1 MVAATGFRARPVG
14 REVRFMV
21 NLRWRSEIRPVS
33 RFRILVAS
41 AVLGV
46 LVAVGAIAFLAAC
59 EVVTRVALTQGAGYQ
74 PGGPAG
80 ETVLVFS
87 AVGGS
92 PRVWLL
98 VPIAMLGGL
107 VTGWVTRRFAPEA
120 AGSGSDTAIHEYYDA
135 CGRVH
140 LRVAVVKILAT
151 ALTIGTGGSGGREG
165 PMIQVGAGVG
175 SWLGGRFGF
184 GTAGRRVLLAAGMG
198 AGVAA
203 VFRSPLGG
211 TLFAA
216 EVLNRSEEIE
226 SEVLIPAGTAAVTA
240 TWRRPALFSV
250 GDPCFRPTLRRSRL
264 RSTSLPT
271 PCLRSLWSFSLGCTC
286 CFTTECAVGLPGSR
300 FRWRSKVRSRQ

>member
-1 MVAATGFRARPVG
+1 
-14 REVRFMV
+14 MV
-21 NLRWRSEIRPVS
+21 NVAWGSDIAPVS
-33 RFRILVAS
+33 RFRLLVAS
-41 AVLGV
+41 VVLGAV
-46 LVAVGAIAFLAAC
+46 VAVGAIAFLAAC
-59 EVVTRVALTQGAGYQ
+59 EVVTRLALTQCAGYQ

-80 ETVLVFS
+80 ETVLVPS

-120 AGSGSDTAIHEYYDA
+120 AGSGSDTAIRAYYDA

-140 LRVAVVKILAT
+140 RRVAVVKILAT

-175 SWLGGRFGF
+175 SWLAGWFGL
-184 GTAGRRVLLAAGMG
+184 GVAGRRVLLAAGMG
-198 AGVAA
+198 AAVAA

-216 EVLNRSEEIE
+216 EVLNRSDEIE
-226 SEVLIPAGTAAVTA
+226 SEVLISAGTAAVTA
-240 TWRRPALFSV
+240 HVTA
-250 GDPCFRPTLRRSRL
+250 
-264 RSTSLPT
+264 
-271 PCLRSLWSFSLGCTC
+271 
-286 CFTTECAVGLPGSR
+286 
-300 FRWRSKVRSRQ
+300 